1 MKSLLAQQ
9 ALLSAAS
16 EQRRVLE
23 DPGSALPFFAKKLAE
38 SGLPE
43 LRATELEVLQL
54 NLGRMCNQTCVHC
67 HVDAGPDRKERM
79 SREVMEDCLRSLDAH
94 PVRTVDL
101 TGGAPEMHPD
111 FRWFVERLSETGCHI
126 IVRCNLTIILANK
139 KYHDLAEFYRKH
151 RVEVVSSLPF
161 YTADRTDRQRG
172 KGVFEHS
179 IEALKMLNAVGYGMP
194 DSDLEL
200 NLVYNPAGAF
210 LPGSQD
216 ELEKQFKRILMADH
230 GIQFHKL
237 FAITNLPISRFL
249 EYLVRTEHYVGYME
263 RLVNAFNPAAVAGVM
278 CRNMVSVSHDGS
290 IYDCDFN
297 QMLDLPLS
305 AGMPRHIRDLAD
317 ANVAGRL
324 IVTGRHCYGCTA
336 GAGSSCGG
344 SVA

>member
-1 MKSLLAQQ
+1 MKSLLAQHD
-9 ALLSAAS
+9 LLSATS

-23 DPGSALPFFAKKLAE
+23 DPGSALPFFSDKMAR
-38 SGLPE
+38 SGSPE
-43 LRATELEVLQL
+43 LRSSEPEVLQL

-94 PVRTVDL
+94 PVGTVDL

-111 FRWFVERLSETGCHI
+111 FRWFVERLSERGCHI

-139 KYHDLAEFYRKH
+139 KYHDLPEFYRKH

-179 IEALKMLNAVGYGMP
+179 IEALKMLNAAGYGLP

-216 ELEKQFKRILMADH
+216 ELEKQFKKSLMADH
-230 GIQFHKL
+230 GIHFHKL

-249 EYLVRTEHYVGYME
+249 EFLVRTERYAEYME
-263 RLVNAFNPAAVAGVM
+263 RLVNAFNPAAVAGLM
-278 CRNMVSVSHDGS
+278 CRNMISVSHDGS

-305 AGMPRHIRDLAD
+305 AGMPRHIRDLAQ
-317 ANVAGRL
+317 ANVAGRV

-344 SVA
+344 SVT

>member
-79 SREVMEDCLRSLDAH
+79 SREVMEDCLRSLGAH

-161 YTADRTDRQRG
+161 YTADHTDRQRG

-216 ELEKQFKRILMADH
+216 ELEKQFKRSLMADH